1 MHLSTIRCAACHFKM
16 KKFTTYLVLFSV
28 VFHFLAC
35 NNGNE
40 LKSNNLDSESA
51 ISLAD
56 SIMLTYGYNPE
67 KALLMLDSAE
77 QSGGLSEYL
86 AKLFRGKILANS
98 VIEQHL
104 DSALAINMELLHHD
118 SVVDN
123 PAQQENVLN
132 QLIDVSRKR
141 HDDEQYLK
149 WSLQKAE
156 LCRQQGEETELL
168 RTEAE
173 IGLVLTHLG
182 QVEDGLA
189 KLRHSFQK
197 LDVSGS
203 VDKMDAFIVVTKRL
217 ITALGEQH
225 HLAEVV
231 PLVQQMLKR
240 LDDYEEH
247 PGDYVEDSY
256 RLSTNKEDRAR
267 YIDFCQGQAYGFLVN
282 AYAEQSDRQQAFY
295 YLDKISNTQYGSTF
309 SAQRMLCPA
318 YLLLGE
324 YDKLLETYD
333 GLIKQ
338 MGSDTV
344 NVPYA
349 NILHGLAVVADS
361 HGQIVEGRDYWR
373 RYAQLS
379 KVLNDSINKSKA
391 HQYAAHYHAQ
401 EQQME
406 LELKEEELRRMNIYI
421 AAAVL
426 LAFLGISFA
435 FYFFYRRRIDNKKN
449 KIIVNQISDSI
460 RLKQIGDE
468 MNRVADNQD
477 TPDIQSTPTTVELNE
492 MSNEELYVYLSGA
505 IVKEKL
511 YLDPYFD
518 RQAVMKYFHLSER
531 RVGAAFSKGS
541 SEYKSL
547 PGFVREQRLLYAC
560 KLLQDRTELSFKE
573 VAAAA
578 GFSSQTRF
586 NIDFKERFS
595 FSPSEYVQLLSQK

>member
-1 MHLSTIRCAACHFKM
+1 M
-16 KKFTTYLVLFSV
+16 
-28 VFHFLAC
+28 
-35 NNGNE
+35 
-40 LKSNNLDSESA
+40 DSESA

-77 QSGGLSEYL
+77 QSGRLSEYP
-86 AKLFRGKILANS
+86 AKFFRGKILANS
-98 VIEQHL
+98 VVEQHL

-118 SVVDN
+118 SVVND

-156 LCRQQGEETELL
+156 LCRQQDEETELL

-189 KLRHSFQK
+189 KLRYSVHK
-197 LDVSGS
+197 LDVPGS

-217 ITALGEQH
+217 ITALSEQH
-225 HLAEVV
+225 HQAEVV
-231 PLVQQMLKR
+231 PLVLQMLKR
-240 LDDYEEH
+240 LGDYEEH

-256 RLSTNKEDRAR
+256 RLPKNKEDRAR

-282 AYAEQSDRQQAFY
+282 AYAEQGDRKQAYY
-295 YLDKISNTQYGSTF
+295 YLDKISNTQYGATF
-309 SAQRMLCPA
+309 SAQKLLCPA

-333 GLIKQ
+333 ELIKQ

-349 NILHGLAVVADS
+349 NVLHGWAVVADS

-379 KVLNDSINKSKA
+379 KVLNDSINKSKV
-391 HQYAAHYHAQ
+391 HQYAAHYHVQ

-406 LELKEEELRRMNIYI
+406 LELKEEELRRLNIYI
-421 AAAVL
+421 AVAVL
-426 LAFLGISFA
+426 LAVLGISFA
-435 FYFFYRRRIDNKKN
+435 LYFFYRRRIDNKKN

-460 RLKQIGDE
+460 RLKQINDDK
-468 MNRVADNQD
+468 NAKKISQD
-477 TPDIQSTPTTVELNE
+477 TSKIQATPTPGELNE
-492 MSNEELYVYLSGA
+492 MSNEELYSYLSSI

-511 YLDPYFD
+511 YLNPYFD
-518 RQAVMKYFHLSER
+518 RQTVMNYFHLSER

-541 SEYKSL
+541 SEFKSL

-560 KLLQDRTELSFKE
+560 KLLQERRELSFKE

-595 FSPSEYVQLLSQK
+595 FSPSEYVQLLSKE